1 MNFYWSVFVAILAV
15 IFFSVIIYAVRSESY
30 SFKTVRVRNDRN
42 IEAKLRILM
51 RKNPRSEIVVINN
64 SAFSETEKILDKM
77 QYDFPRI
84 HIVSY

>member
-1 MNFYWSVFVAILAV
+1 MDIYYSLFVAFLTLIFIL
-15 IFFSVIIYAVRSESY
+15 ILLYAVKRNSY
-30 SFKTVRVRNDRN
+30 SFKTIKAENDRN

-64 SAFSETEKILDKM
+64 SSLSETGEILQKM
-77 QYDFPRI
+77 QYDFPEI